1 MSKPIPK
8 KITELNKI
16 SDISPDDL
24 LLVSDYEGGK
34 CLSKRMTI
42 QQLIDYVMSK
52 VKVSQVVDQ
61 HVNDIA
67 TTVFNSKINEGVIQ
81 TIKDNT
87 DLVVDLL
94 DKVED
99 QQILIDC
106 GNGEA

>member
-8 KITELNKI
+8 KITELDKI
-16 SDISPDDL
+16 SDISLDDL

-42 QQLIDYVMSK
+42 QQLIDYVISK

-87 DLVVDLL
+87 DLVVDIL

>member
-8 KITELNKI
+8 KITELDKI
-16 SDISPDDL
+16 SDIRPDDR
-24 LLVSDYEGGK
+24 LLVSDYDGGK

-42 QQLIDYVMSK
+42 QQLIDYVISK

-87 DLVVDLL
+87 DLVVDIL